1 MEVPTQVEIQRS
13 QNPLKSTPK
22 RKINSHNTS
31 NSNPVEN
38 LENLR
43 LATPSLQPERKQL
56 LPTSANKQNRER
68 ERERE
73 RKAKNKREDRR
84 RRGKCERTRGRKKNG
99 RNGETSAARFNSTL
113 MQSARSSAAVG
124 EGYYPSLAEI
134 QQPVERSRGRR
145 SAKELSPRRT

>member
-56 LPTSANKQNRER
+56 LPTSANKHSAKQNQERER

-73 RKAKNKREDRR
+73 TERAKSEK
-84 RRGKCERTRGRKKNG
+84 
-99 RNGETSAARFNSTL
+99 
-113 MQSARSSAAVG
+113 
-124 EGYYPSLAEI
+124 
-134 QQPVERSRGRR
+134 
-145 SAKELSPRRT
+145 